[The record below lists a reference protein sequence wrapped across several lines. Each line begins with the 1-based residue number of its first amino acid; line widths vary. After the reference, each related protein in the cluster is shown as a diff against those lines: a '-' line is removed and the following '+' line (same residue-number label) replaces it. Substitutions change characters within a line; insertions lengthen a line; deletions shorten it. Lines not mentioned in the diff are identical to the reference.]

1 MYANSPMIETP
12 QSGPHPRLLE
22 VVERHLRHAWQRPC
36 AEHSLAAFERLQQWL
51 QANPGCELILD
62 SGCGTGASTALLAE
76 RFPGTCVLGIDQS
89 AARLGRA
96 GAEPA
101 NAMRLRAPLEDLW
114 RLMLTH
120 GIRPLRHCLW
130 YPNPWPKPEHLQRR
144 WHGHPVF
151 QQMLALGGSLELR
164 SNWRLYVDEF
174 ALALQACGHQ
184 GIITEVNASDPPVS
198 PFERK
203 YRDSGHGL
211 WRLSVELG

>member
-12 QSGPHPRLLE
+12 QSGPHPRLLD
-22 VVERHLRHAWQRPC
+22 VVERHRRHAWQRPY
-36 AEHSLAAFERLQQWL
+36 AAHSLAAFERLQQWL
-51 QANPGCELILD
+51 QAHPGRQLILD
-62 SGCGTGASTALLAE
+62 SGCGTGASTVLLAE
-76 RFPGTCVLGIDQS
+76 SHPVHAVLGIDQS

-96 GAEPA
+96 TAELA
-101 NAMRLRAPLEDLW
+101 NALRLRAPLEDLW
-114 RLMLTH
+114 RLMLAQ
-120 GIRPLRHCLW
+120 GFRPLRHCLW

-151 QQMLALGGSLELR
+151 QQLLALGGALELR

-184 GIITEVNASDPPVS
+184 GIITAIDASDEPVS

-211 WRLSVELG
+211 WRLSVDLG

>member
-1 MYANSPMIETP
+1 MYANSAMVQTQ

-22 VVERHLRHAWQRPC
+22 VVERHRRHAYQRPF
-36 AEHSLAAFERLQQWL
+36 AEHSLAALARLQQWL
-51 QANPGCELILD
+51 AAHPDRQLILD
-62 SGCGTGASTALLAE
+62 SGCGTGASTAGLAQ
-76 RFPGTCVLGIDQS
+76 RFPECCVLGIDQS

-96 GAEPA
+96 GVEPA
-101 NAMRLRAPLEDLW
+101 NALRLRAPLEDLW
-114 RLMLTH
+114 RLMLAQ

-151 QQMLALGGSLELR
+151 QQLLALGGSLELR

-184 GIITEVNASDPPVS
+184 GIISAIDASDAPVS

-211 WRLSVELG
+211 WRLSVELS